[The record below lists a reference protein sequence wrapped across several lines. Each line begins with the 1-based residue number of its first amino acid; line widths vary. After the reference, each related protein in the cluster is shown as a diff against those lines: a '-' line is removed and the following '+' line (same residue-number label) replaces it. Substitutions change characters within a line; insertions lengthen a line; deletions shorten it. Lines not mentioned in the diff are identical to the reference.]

1 MAKLPPPVL
10 KYIYTQFLGDQSL
23 AYFLT
28 DRQGKVIERGGD
40 LDRLNLNLPLPG
52 DTITDALLFMEGLLP
67 LDTPS
72 LQIPCVK
79 MESDLSV
86 DVHLFP
92 TSEGYGLILVDAT
105 RTENKRVRLQQK
117 ANELVLLRE
126 KHARIINQYL
136 GKGLAEQLLDLN
148 FSQSGER
155 KKIAILF
162 ADIRSFTQYAEQR
175 DAGQVFDMLNEYLS
189 VMIQPVLEEGG
200 MVDKII
206 GDAVMA
212 IFGILPSG
220 FNPAVQV
227 LHTAFKVIENVKLLG
242 SKCADPHRAA
252 LQVGIG
258 IASGEVILGILGTRE
273 RRTLSVIGHSV
284 NLASRLEKQARSGQ
298 IIIDK
303 TTYNAAGQLRE
314 AFAPVQLKLKGIR
327 GPINAFVRDSAL

>member
-10 KYIYTQFLGDQSL
+10 KYIYAQFLGDQSL

-148 FSQSGER
+148 FNQSGER

-162 ADIRSFTQYAEQR
+162 ADIRGFTQYAEQR

-284 NLASRLEKQARSGQ
+284 NLASRLEKQARPGQ

-314 AFAPVQLKLKGIR
+314 AFTPVQLKLKGIR
-327 GPINAFVRDSAL
+327 GPINAFVRDSAW

>member
-67 LDTPS
+67 LVTPS

-162 ADIRSFTQYAEQR
+162 ADIRGFTQYAEQR

-220 FNPAVQV
+220 FNPAVQS
-227 LHTAFKVIENVKLLG
+227 LYTAFKVIENVKLLG

>member
-67 LDTPS
+67 LVTPS